1 MPEIQNGFVLELF
14 VIFVW
19 AKVFAE
25 VFEQLSLPAALG
37 EILAGVVLGPYAS
50 RLIVPSVTT
59 HSIAEM
65 GAIFLLFG
73 VGLETQP
80 ADLIR
85 VGRQALVVAL
95 AGVAVPFLLGFGYT
109 WWRGL
114 SLHGSTFVAAA
125 MVATSVGIT
134 ARVLNDMGVLS
145 SRSARIILG
154 AAVFDDIFGMLI
166 LAVVV
171 GLASTAGVQWIQLAV
186 LTVEAVAFALFM
198 IFIAPRVIQRMR
210 PRIEGISLPDA
221 PLIFALAICLGLSVV
236 AEKIGI
242 AGIIGA
248 FFAGLAFAEYG
259 PKWHINGAV
268 RGITE
273 FLTPFFFF
281 TIGARLDLSVFS
293 PSVLGFSVVLSMLAI
308 LSKVLGCGLPLLKEG
323 WRTVL
328 QVGLGMTP
336 RGEVAFIVA
345 LLGLQMQMIS
355 QSTYAI
361 VIFMTAATTLLS
373 PPLLRFAFRDV
384 QERSTMRSPHFDLL
398 KAPDW
403 RQILKTILG
412 AFCCALLAL
421 ISARV
426 VGELKLKDV
435 IPLLFVPVI
444 VATAAIFGRSAGIL
458 GSLAS
463 GLIFALFL
471 FVPLHSW
478 SVTETAAR
486 NNLGWMLLA
495 GIALSYFVSK
505 PAQESRP

>member
-1 MPEIQNGFVLELF
+1 MPQIQNGFVLELF

-37 EILAGVVLGPYAS
+37 EILAGIVLGPYAS
-50 RLIVPSVTT
+50 RLVVPSVTA

-65 GAIFLLFG
+65 GAIFLLFR

-85 VGRQALVVAL
+85 VGRQALSVAL
-95 AGVAVPFLLGFGYT
+95 AGVAVPFVLGFGYS

-114 SLHGSTFVAAA
+114 SLHESTFVAAA

-134 ARVLNDMGVLS
+134 ARVLNDMGVLN
-145 SRSARIILG
+145 SRPARIILG
-154 AAVFDDIFGMLI
+154 AAVFDDILGMLI

-171 GLASTAGVQWIQLAV
+171 GLASTAGVQWVQLGV
-186 LTVEAVAFALFM
+186 LTVEAVVFALFM

-221 PLIFALAICLGLSVV
+221 PLIFALAICLGLSVA

-259 PKWHINGAV
+259 PEWHINNAV

-293 PSVLGFSVVLSMLAI
+293 PSILWFSVVLSILAI
-308 LSKVLGCGLPLLKEG
+308 LSKVLGCGLPLGKEG
-323 WRTVL
+323 WQRML

-345 LLGLQMQMIS
+345 LLGLKMQMIS
-355 QSTYAI
+355 ESTYAI

-373 PPLLRFAFRDV
+373 PPLLRLAFRDV
-384 QERSTMRSPHFDLL
+384 QERSTALSPHLDFLNL
-398 KAPDW
+398 ALW
-403 RQILKTILG
+403 RQVLRTLLG
-412 AFCCALLAL
+412 AVFCAVLAL
-421 ISARV
+421 ISAQV
-426 VGELKLKDV
+426 VGELKFKDIV
-435 IPLLFVPVI
+435 PLLFVPVI
-444 VATAAIFGRSAGIL
+444 IATAAIFGRGAGIL

-463 GLIFALFL
+463 GLIFAVFL
-471 FVPLHSW
+471 FAPIHSW
-478 SVTETAAR
+478 SVTETTAR

-495 GIALSYFVSK
+495 GIALSYFVAK

>member
-1 MPEIQNGFVLELF
+1 
-14 VIFVW
+14 
-19 AKVFAE
+19 
-25 VFEQLSLPAALG
+25 
-37 EILAGVVLGPYAS
+37 
-50 RLIVPSVTT
+50 
-59 HSIAEM
+59 
-65 GAIFLLFG
+65 
-73 VGLETQP
+73 
-80 ADLIR
+80 
-85 VGRQALVVAL
+85 
-95 AGVAVPFLLGFGYT
+95 
-109 WWRGL
+109 
-114 SLHGSTFVAAA
+114 
-125 MVATSVGIT
+125 
-134 ARVLNDMGVLS
+134 
-145 SRSARIILG
+145 
-154 AAVFDDIFGMLI
+154 MLI

-171 GLASTAGVQWIQLAV
+171 GLASSAGVQWIQLAV

-221 PLIFALAICLGLSVV
+221 PLIFALSICLGLSVV

-293 PSVLGFSVVLSMLAI
+293 PSVLGFSIVLSMLAI
-308 LSKVLGCGLPLLKEG
+308 LSKVLGCGLPLVHEG
-323 WRTVL
+323 WRTML
-328 QVGLGMTP
+328 QVGIGMIP

-384 QERSTMRSPHFDLL
+384 QERSVVRSPHFDFR

-403 RQILKTILG
+403 RRVLRTLLG
-412 AFCCALLAL
+412 AVGCALLAL

-426 VGELKLKDV
+426 VRELKFKDM
-435 IPLLFVPVI
+435 IPLLFVPVL
-444 VATAAIFGRSAGIL
+444 VATAAICGRGAGIL

-471 FVPLHSW
+471 VRS
-478 SVTETAAR
+478 S
-486 NNLGWMLLA
+486 
-495 GIALSYFVSK
+495 
-505 PAQESRP
+505 Q